1 VYCIFPR
8 VAQHRFRLGPLLRL
22 SSLCSERPQK
32 TQTKR
37 EQFGASQSPTPA
49 TAAARSKQIGE
60 LKTTVTIQDGTISKL
75 RAQLSSLQAS
85 HESHA
90 AIVADTHAA
99 EVASLK
105 NRASLL
111 EQQLA
116 ERPTLRHGKCPS
128 SCNRSPLSTRSHRT
142 SLPGQSRTC
151 LFHACWSLVPHP
163 PPTSNKWPADTPQP
177 PAITF
182 YFFSI
187 LRSCRKLQTARAHR
201 RLPAPLSPPRGP
213 PNRY

>member
-22 SSLCSERPQK
+22 FSLCSERPQK

-37 EQFGASQSPTPA
+37 EQFGASQPPTPA

-75 RAQLSSLQAS
+75 RAQLASLQAS

-111 EQQLA
+111 EHQLA

-128 SCNRSPLSTRSHRT
+128 SCNRS
-142 SLPGQSRTC
+142 SLALIALPFLVRVALPFLARVALASSR
-151 LFHACWSLVPHP
+151 
-163 PPTSNKWPADTPQP
+163 
-177 PAITF
+177 
-182 YFFSI
+182 
-187 LRSCRKLQTARAHR
+187 RAG
-201 RLPAPLSPPRGP
+201 A
-213 PNRY
+213 